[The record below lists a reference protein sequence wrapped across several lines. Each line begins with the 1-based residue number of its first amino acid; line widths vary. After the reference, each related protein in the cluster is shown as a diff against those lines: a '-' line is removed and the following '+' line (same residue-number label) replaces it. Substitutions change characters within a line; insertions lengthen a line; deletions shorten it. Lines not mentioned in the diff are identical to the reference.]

1 LLTADL
7 VRCRRKGDELK
18 LQPLDGKA
26 RAEAEEVA
34 ESLLAI
40 AAAHVGQRRDAF
52 DEACDVVVG
61 SARDRRLA
69 SGVLKLVEDRC
80 EFEAD
85 PAVPPEELRREVFL
99 RATTLRRAV
108 DDGEFDRGVV
118 LAEVAEARGISV
130 DDVERGLYADLRGA
144 HDLAQ
149 AQAVLLRAVR
159 LKVEVH
165 CASTGAYRTLFRKLK
180 FLRLLH
186 TIQPRDEGGYI
197 IEIDGPFSL
206 FESVTKY
213 GLQLALA
220 LPAIRECDR
229 WTLEAKL
236 QWGPQKTPLVFKAE
250 GKKVLGE
257 REVVRLPDDVEALL
271 RGLEQLDTPWKAA
284 PAEIIVDLPGI
295 GYCVPDLEL
304 VHGETGECVYLEVLG
319 YWSRAA
325 VWKRVELVQ
334 QGLDQRIVFAVGK
347 HLRVS
352 EEAID
357 DDAPGALY
365 VYKRTM
371 APKAVIERVEAVT
384 QVRVEPRGKGTPAK
398 AEPAAKAAKA
408 EPPAKA
414 APAAKAA
421 KAAPPA
427 QPELPGTAP
436 AKPKRAKAKPA

>member
-18 LQPLDGKA
+18 LQPLDAKA

-69 SGVLKLVEDRC
+69 AGVLKLVEDRC

-108 DDGEFDRGVV
+108 DDGEFDRGAV

-144 HDLAQ
+144 HALVSVASVNARHLVDAYDLAQ

-159 LKVEVH
+159 IKVEVH

-229 WTLEAKL
+229 WTLEARL
-236 QWGPQKTPLVFKAE
+236 QWGPQKTPLLFKTD

-257 REVVRLPDDVEALL
+257 REVVRLPDEVEALL
-271 RGLEQLDTPWKAA
+271 RGLEALDTPWKAA

-325 VWKRVELVQ
+325 VWKRIELVE
-334 QGLDQRIVFAVGK
+334 QGLEQRIVFAVGK

-384 QVRVEPRGKGTPAK
+384 QVRVEPRARPVAT
-398 AEPAAKAAKA
+398 AAKA
-408 EPPAKA
+408 PAV
-414 APAAKAA
+414 
-421 KAAPPA
+421 
-427 QPELPGTAP
+427 QPELPGTA
-436 AKPKRAKAKPA
+436 AKPKPERDRAKPA

>member
-18 LQPLDGKA
+18 LQALDAKA
-26 RAEAEEVA
+26 RAEAEDIA
-34 ESLLAI
+34 ESLLAV

-69 SGVLKLVEDRC
+69 AGVLKLVEDRC

-99 RATTLRRAV
+99 RATELRRQV
-108 DDGEFDRGVV
+108 EDGEFDRGVV
-118 LAEVAEARGISV
+118 LAEIAETRGISV

-144 HDLAQ
+144 HALVSVASISARHLVDAYDLAQ

-159 LKVEVH
+159 IAVDVH

-186 TIQPRDEGGYI
+186 TIQPRAEGGYH

-213 GLQLALA
+213 GLQLAMA

-236 QWGPQKTPLVFKAE
+236 QWGPQKTPLVFRTE
-250 GKKVLGE
+250 GKKIAGE
-257 REVVRLPDDVEALL
+257 REVVRLPDDVEALV
-271 RGLEQLDTPWKAA
+271 RGLETLDTPWKAA
-284 PAEIIVDLPGI
+284 PAEIILDLPGI

-304 VHGETGECVYLEVLG
+304 VHGETGECVYVEVLG

-325 VWKRVELVQ
+325 VWKRVELVE
-334 QGLDQRIVFAVGK
+334 QGLEQRIVFAVGK

-371 APKAVIERVEAVT
+371 APKALIERVEAVT
-384 QVRVEPRGKGTPAK
+384 QVRVEPKAK
-398 AEPAAKAAKA
+398 AK
-408 EPPAKA
+408 PPA
-414 APAAKAA
+414 PV
-421 KAAPPA
+421 

-436 AKPKRAKAKPA
+436 AKKPRAKSKRA